1 MRREYIEKRGS
12 IDGSLR
18 RWLIRMKSGKGLPA
32 SRQFLPS
39 CAEWISHCL
48 ESCDDLT
55 APTYRTLQS
64 EAWSRLV
71 SWPYA
76 TSWLISSL
84 PFDSSSRWTAPT
96 GVHDA
101 IRKSGS
107 KCPVERGRRS
117 RDTRKQLRLLK
128 NYFSGLQPAYRERG
142 IHSLRTVC
150 QGETGIGGTFST
162 ASTVF
167 GTSFHA
173 PRLLDF

>member
-84 PFDSSSRWTAPT
+84 PFDSSS
-96 GVHDA
+96 
-101 IRKSGS
+101 
-107 KCPVERGRRS
+107 
-117 RDTRKQLRLLK
+117 
-128 NYFSGLQPAYRERG
+128 FSNLPPGHCAV
-142 IHSLRTVC
+142 I
-150 QGETGIGGTFST
+150 
-162 ASTVF
+162 
-167 GTSFHA
+167 
-173 PRLLDF
+173 